1 MKIKS
6 NVLILPIGIIIIV
19 LLYLNL
25 KKAKFESI
33 TKEKQDIHDNTY
45 RPHVFTNQVVPAQ
58 KNNEIIIYLCAVFY
72 RVNSSSSVVVINE
85 TFYQVLQSLKKS
97 PDIIRKISGYLL
109 YFDFD
114 ATSNMPGRCREFEKS
129 WPENA
134 WLKKMALAEG
144 ARLLKKINYNYNN

>member
-1 MKIKS
+1 
-6 NVLILPIGIIIIV
+6 
-19 LLYLNL
+19 
-25 KKAKFESI
+25 
-33 TKEKQDIHDNTY
+33 
-45 RPHVFTNQVVPAQ
+45 
-58 KNNEIIIYLCAVFY
+58 
-72 RVNSSSSVVVINE
+72 
-85 TFYQVLQSLKKS
+85 LQSLKKS

-144 ARLLKKINYNYNN
+144 ARLLKKINYNYKNWDNLN